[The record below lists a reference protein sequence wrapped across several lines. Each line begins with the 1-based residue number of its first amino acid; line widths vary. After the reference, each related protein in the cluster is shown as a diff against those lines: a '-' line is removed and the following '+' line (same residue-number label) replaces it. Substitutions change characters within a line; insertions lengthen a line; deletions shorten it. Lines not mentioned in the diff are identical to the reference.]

1 MKAELVSQFRIAGLV
16 RSPDREG
23 ALAHFDPDRGF
34 ALAARST
41 MGPADVI
48 DPAIWVKEKI
58 SLALSAPGET
68 SDAPLRRVIGALR
81 ALHGELMARPE
92 RERPWVSVLV
102 LLLLGEDAVAVSAG
116 DCPCF
121 RFRSGL
127 LSRLGRGEG
136 TFGTGAPRGALGSEP
151 QVRIEIVPLRPPPG
165 DLYVLSTRQLRE
177 GELTV
182 LARDLA
188 MARDGAQ
195 LLRAGVE
202 GASDRGRIAIRILEP
217 SESESIVE
225 AAESLESIVEA
236 FTAETAEEPL
246 TEEPLTEV
254 ELVGGAADWGGGIR
268 IEPHRAEPPRV
279 EPHRAEP
286 PRVEPPRLD
295 MIPPSR
301 EDDWRD
307 GELIRGGHRKFEREE
322 LEPEEIEPEEIEPE
336 EIEPEEIEP
345 EVINF
350 DEIGAREVEPAYGG
364 EAAAESP
371 GFPESGGFVEAELPA
386 TEPEPE
392 PEPEP
397 QPRDFPERPPAID
410 SWELQDQDT
419 EWPKEPERR
428 AARPT
433 ALAPV
438 GEERPWYEPLAL
450 SAGGA
455 LAIVA
460 LALLVRSLVPGIL
473 GSNKSRG
480 PEPGV
485 VASATGLAD
494 IFSDPPGATIR
505 VDGVTLDGKTPLAG
519 VTLDAGLH
527 RVELDWGPW
536 GAWRDTVEITP
547 GSRLTVHPA
556 LFGAAAFRSSEP
568 ARVLDVYMDGVYVG
582 TTPLSLPQVVV
593 GRHLVRFGGPGL
605 TTSAQEVEIL
615 RDRPV
620 ELVGNPGPV
629 PENGKVTI
637 RTAILGDSGFE
648 SGKGDPY
655 WVDGLA
661 RGVTPAT
668 VDLKPGTHSVR
679 VARRGFPPQVT
690 ILDVKAGGEH
700 FVTAE
705 FGARSEE
712 PLRYDPPEAI
722 FISNPM
728 PLTLA
733 LPTSEW
739 DPSMALWLYAAAPG
753 GSFQAKRM
761 TRLEEGTRTFAALL
775 PPEVLRSNAHQVR
788 FYFKATG
795 TAGRETYSE
804 IYTVPVRN

>member
-34 ALAARST
+34 ALTARST

-48 DPAIWVKEKI
+48 DPTIWVKEKI
-58 SLALSAPGET
+58 SLALSAPGDS

-81 ALHGELMARPE
+81 ALHGELMSRSD

-127 LSRLGRGEG
+127 LSRLGRNEASQGSE
-136 TFGTGAPRGALGSEP
+136 APRGALGSEP

-165 DLYVLSTRQLRE
+165 DLYILSSRQLRE
-177 GELTV
+177 GELAV
-182 LARDLA
+182 LSRDLA

-202 GASDRGRIAIRILEP
+202 GASDRARIAIRVLEP

-225 AAESLESIVEA
+225 TAESLESTVQA
-236 FTAETAEEPL
+236 FAPETLEEPL
-246 TEEPLTEV
+246 AEV
-254 ELVGGAADWGGGIR
+254 ELVGGMADWGGALR
-268 IEPHRAEPPRV
+268 IEPRRSDPTNGEPLRIEPIVPPR
-279 EPHRAEP
+279 E
-286 PRVEPPRLD
+286 
-295 MIPPSR
+295 S
-301 EDDWRD
+301 DWRD
-307 GELIRGGHRKFEREE
+307 GEL
-322 LEPEEIEPEEIEPE
+322 LEIEPDDIEPVE
-336 EIEPEEIEP
+336 SEASLTGT
-345 EVINF
+345 VRYH
-350 DEIGAREVEPAYGG
+350 GAAPT
-364 EAAAESP
+364 EAP

-386 TEPEPE
+386 VEPELPTIE
-392 PEPEP
+392 PEQPVP
-397 QPRDFPERPPAID
+397 PRDAPKRASAFDSWQEPSDETEWGKEPRQRPP
-410 SWELQDQDT
+410 
-419 EWPKEPERR
+419 RR
-428 AARPT
+428 T

-473 GSNKSRG
+473 GSHKSRG
-480 PEPGV
+480 PEPAAI
-485 VASATGLAD
+485 VAATGLAD
-494 IFSDPPGATIR
+494 IFSDPPGATVR
-505 VDGVTLDGKTPLAG
+505 VDGVTLEGKTPLAG
-519 VTLDAGLH
+519 VSLDAGLH

-556 LFGAAAFRSSEP
+556 LFGTASLRSSDP

-582 TTPLSLPQVVV
+582 TTPITLPQVVV

-605 TTSAQEVEIL
+605 TTSAQEIEVL
-615 RDRPV
+615 RDTPA
-620 ELVGNPGPV
+620 ELIGNPGTV

-668 VDLKPGTHSVR
+668 VVLKPGTHSVR

-690 ILDVKAGGEH
+690 ILDVKGGGEH

-712 PLRYDPPEAI
+712 PLRFEPPDAI
-722 FISNPM
+722 TLSNPM
-728 PLTLA
+728 PLTIA
-733 LPTSEW
+733 LPATEW
-739 DPSMALWLYAAAPG
+739 DPSMTLWLYAAAPG

-804 IYTVPVRN
+804 IYTIPVRN

>member
-1 MKAELVSQFRIAGLV
+1 
-16 RSPDREG
+16 
-23 ALAHFDPDRGF
+23 
-34 ALAARST
+34 
-41 MGPADVI
+41 
-48 DPAIWVKEKI
+48 
-58 SLALSAPGET
+58 
-68 SDAPLRRVIGALR
+68 VIGALR
-81 ALHGELMARPE
+81 ALHAELMARPE
-92 RERPWVSVLV
+92 KERPWVAVLV

-116 DCPCF
+116 DCPCL

-136 TFGTGAPRGALGSEP
+136 GFGDGAPRGALGSEP

-177 GELTV
+177 GELAV

-225 AAESLESIVEA
+225 VAESIESIVDSVNSFAPETVEA
-236 FTAETAEEPL
+236 PL
-246 TEEPLTEV
+246 SEV
-254 ELVGGAADWGGGIR
+254 ELVGGVADWGGTHR
-268 IEPHRAEPPRV
+268 IEPPRPEPPRR
-279 EPHRAEP
+279 EPVRIDPIPP
-286 PRVEPPRLD
+286 PRG
-295 MIPPSR
+295 S
-301 EDDWRD
+301 DWGK
-307 GELIRGGHRKFEREE
+307 GELIRGGLLDF
-322 LEPEEIEPEEIEPE
+322 EPEEIQPEGMDLEEIE
-336 EIEPEEIEP
+336 
-345 EVINF
+345 V
-350 DEIGAREVEPAYGG
+350 REVEAAYQNSLPV
-364 EAAAESP
+364 EAP
-371 GFPESGGFVEAELPA
+371 GFPESGGFIEAELPA
-386 TEPEPE
+386 TEAELPTTEPE
-392 PEPEP
+392 PPATEAKRPTSELEPP
-397 QPRDFPERPPAID
+397 ALPGDFPERLPVLD
-410 SWELQDQDT
+410 SWQVPAEDT
-419 EWPKEPERR
+419 EWRKEPEPR
-428 AARPT
+428 ASRPT

-473 GSNKSRG
+473 GSNRNRG

-485 VASATGLAD
+485 VAPATGLAD

-519 VTLDAGLH
+519 ISIDAGLH

-556 LFGAAAFRSSEP
+556 LFGTASFRSSEP

-620 ELVGNPGPV
+620 ELAGNPGPV
-629 PENGKVTI
+629 PENGKITV

-655 WVDGLA
+655 WIDGVA

-712 PLRYDPPEAI
+712 PLRFDPPDAI
-722 FISNPM
+722 NVSNPM

-775 PPEVLRSNAHQVR
+775 PPEVLRSNARQVR

-804 IYTVPVRN
+804 IYTVRVQQ

>member
-1 MKAELVSQFRIAGLV
+1 MKAELASQFRVAGLV

-34 ALAARST
+34 AFCARST

-58 SLALSAPGET
+58 SLALSSPGDA
-68 SDAPLRRVIGALR
+68 SDAPLRRVIGAIR

-92 RERPWVSVLV
+92 KERPWVSVLV
-102 LLLLGEDAVAVSAG
+102 LLLIGEDAVAVSAG

-127 LSRLGRGEG
+127 LSRLGRGEASADA
-136 TFGTGAPRGALGSEP
+136 GAPRGALGSEP

-177 GELTV
+177 GELAV

-217 SESESIVE
+217 LESESIVE
-225 AAESLESIVEA
+225 AAESLESVVEP
-236 FTAETAEEPL
+236 FHDETAEATP
-246 TEEPLTEV
+246 EEA
-254 ELVGGAADWGGGIR
+254 ELVGGAADWGGSLR
-268 IEPHRAEPPRV
+268 TEPLRAEPSPR
-279 EPHRAEP
+279 EPLRIDPVLP
-286 PRVEPPRLD
+286 PRG
-295 MIPPSR
+295 
-301 EDDWRD
+301 DDWRS
-307 GELIRGGHRKFEREE
+307 GELIRGGLGDLDRDEE
-322 LEPEEIEPEEIEPE
+322 EPEAIEPEEIDLES
-336 EIEPEEIEP
+336 IEVPD
-345 EVINF
+345 V
-350 DEIGAREVEPAYGG
+350 GAAYESAAPVETA
-364 EAAAESP
+364 

-386 TEPEPE
+386 TESPAADAPATEPE
-392 PEPEP
+392 FPAERTEPLESSSV
-397 QPRDFPERPPAID
+397 FD
-410 SWELQDQDT
+410 SWERPAGDA
-419 EWPKEPERR
+419 ERR
-428 AARPT
+428 NAPQRPARPGT
-433 ALAPV
+433 LAPV

-460 LALLVRSLVPGIL
+460 LALLVRSLLPGIV
-473 GSNKSRG
+473 GANRNRG
-480 PEPGV
+480 AEPRV
-485 VASATGLAD
+485 VAGATGLAD
-494 IFSDPPGATIR
+494 IFSDPPGATVR

-519 VTLDAGLH
+519 VSLDAGLH

-556 LFGAAAFRSSEP
+556 LFGTATLRSSDP
-568 ARVLDVYMDGVYVG
+568 SRVLDVYMDGLYVG
-582 TTPLSLPQVVV
+582 TTPITLPQVVV

-605 TTSAQEVEIL
+605 TTSAQEVEVL

-620 ELVGNPGPV
+620 ELLGNPGPI
-629 PENGKVTI
+629 PEKGKVTI

-648 SGKGDPY
+648 PGRGDPY
-655 WVDGLA
+655 WIDGLA
-661 RGVTPAT
+661 RGATPAT
-668 VDLKPGTHSVR
+668 VDLNPGTHSVR

-690 ILDVKAGGEH
+690 VLEVKAGGEH

-712 PLRYDPPEAI
+712 PLRFDPPEAVDV
-722 FISNPM
+722 SNPM
-728 PLTLA
+728 PLTIA
-733 LPTSEW
+733 LPTTEW

-775 PPEVLRSNAHQVR
+775 PPEVLRSSARQVR

-795 TAGRETYSE
+795 TAGREIYSE
-804 IYTVPVRN
+804 IYTVPVRQ

>member
-1 MKAELVSQFRIAGLV
+1 MPPNPIDTAEAPSYSAGVMKAELISQFRIAGLV
-16 RSPDREG
+16 RSPDRDG
-23 ALAHFDPDRGF
+23 ALAHFDPERGF
-34 ALAARST
+34 ALTARGS

-48 DPAIWVKEKI
+48 DPTIWVREKI
-58 SLALSAPGET
+58 SLALSAPGDT
-68 SDAPLRRVIGALR
+68 ADAPLRRVIGALR
-81 ALHGELMARPE
+81 ALHAELMARPE
-92 RERPWVSVLV
+92 SERPWVSVLV

-116 DCPCF
+116 DCPCL

-136 TFGTGAPRGALGSEP
+136 TFGAEAPRGALGSEP

-177 GELTV
+177 GELAV

-188 MARDGAQ
+188 MARDAAQ

-225 AAESLESIVEA
+225 TAESLESIVDA
-236 FTAETAEEPL
+236 FAPSILEEPL
-246 TEEPLTEV
+246 NEV
-254 ELVGGAADWGGGIR
+254 ELVGGAADWGGS
-268 IEPHRAEPPRV
+268 HRMEPPR
-279 EPHRAEP
+279 PEP
-286 PRVEPPRLD
+286 PYREPPQID
-295 MIPPSR
+295 PPP
-301 EDDWRD
+301 RD
-307 GELIRGGHRKFEREE
+307 SGWGKGELIRGGLLDFDA
-322 LEPEEIEPEEIEPE
+322 EEIEPADMDLDAIE
-336 EIEPEEIEP
+336 
-345 EVINF
+345 VR
-350 DEIGAREVEPAYGG
+350 DDDAAYQSSV
-364 EAAAESP
+364 AAE
-371 GFPESGGFVEAELPA
+371 FPESGGFVEAELPA
-386 TEPEPE
+386 TEAELPAIEAEPPEIEAEQARADMGPPE
-392 PEPEP
+392 A
-397 QPRDFPERPPAID
+397 PRELPERPAALD
-410 SWELQDQDT
+410 SWQVPADDT
-419 EWPKEPERR
+419 EWRKERSP
-428 AARPT
+428 RPSRPA

-473 GSNKSRG
+473 GTNRG
-480 PEPGV
+480 HAPAPGV
-485 VASATGLAD
+485 VTAATGLAD
-494 IFSDPPGATIR
+494 IFSDPPGATVR

-519 VTLDAGLH
+519 VTMDAGLH

-556 LFGAAAFRSSEP
+556 LFGVASFRSSEP
-568 ARVLDVYMDGVYVG
+568 SRVLDVYMDGVYAG

-605 TTSAQEVEIL
+605 TTSAQEVEVL

-629 PENGKVTI
+629 PENGKITI

-648 SGKGDPY
+648 SGRGDPY
-655 WVDGLA
+655 WVDGVA

-690 ILDVKAGGEH
+690 VLEVKAGGEH

-712 PLRYDPPEAI
+712 PLHFDPPDAI
-722 FISNPM
+722 DVTNPM
-728 PLTLA
+728 PLTIA

-775 PPEVLRSNAHQVR
+775 PPEVLRSNARQVR
-788 FYFKATG
+788 FFFKATG
-795 TAGRETYSE
+795 TAGRETFSE
-804 IYTVPVRN
+804 IYTVRVKL